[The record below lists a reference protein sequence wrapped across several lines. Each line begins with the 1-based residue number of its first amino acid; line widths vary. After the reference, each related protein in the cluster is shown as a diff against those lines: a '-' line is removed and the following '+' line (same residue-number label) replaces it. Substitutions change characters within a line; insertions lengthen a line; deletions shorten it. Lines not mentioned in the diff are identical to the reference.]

1 MPQAP
6 HSHTLSMLCTAL
18 LTSNHLRRERLV
30 VQLGW
35 WLRIN
40 HLSLKVKLIY
50 GPLLLLFLFY
60 SRATQ
65 GTQCPTMFHGAAGS
79 TAAPHEGWG

>member
-1 MPQAP
+1 MVAENQP
-6 HSHTLSMLCTAL
+6 
-18 LTSNHLRRERLV
+18 LV
-30 VQLGW
+30 SEGE
-35 WLRIN
+35 
-40 HLSLKVKLIY
+40 LIY

-65 GTQCPTMFHGAAGS
+65 GTQCPTMFHGAAGG